1 MSFQSNIIGLCAVA
15 VVVLIPPLAWH
26 SHSKNIAAIILITWL
41 LIMDIS
47 YIVSAAI
54 WSEEDFMVRW
64 DGKGWCDVITKLQVG
79 ANVGISC
86 AVTTIIY
93 NLHIVLRA
101 DSVLP
106 DVNSWRKICRDLA
119 LCLVTPIMV
128 MGFSYLLQGC
138 RFGIARYNG
147 CINLLSPT
155 WVTTV
160 LYTMW
165 ALIWSSIA
173 AIYASSVLYIFYKK
187 RKDVRDILH
196 CTNSK
201 LNLTRFSR
209 LLIFCFLII
218 LVMFPLSIYA
228 VVGDVQKFHGKYSF
242 RDLHSKSLWNII
254 PKYDAGK
261 SLFIVW
267 LYVLMSYLVFLI
279 FGLGDDALRMYSNV
293 LRSLKLGFIVDTIE
307 RLIHRNKKNRLSKLL
322 GKISSASEFSDTSFS
337 DSSMEKSEDY
347 YSTFQSSSPGSQSHF
362 FVDYK
367 MPYETKRK
375 ERRRQQSRVS
385 SNDKNK
391 VSNVGNFETPKNK
404 FMPFSSDRLIA
415 EDDISLDGISGMSVD
430 KNGNHGVVVY
440 TPSTCNGE
448 SSTVGTSSEYKEVA
462 APISDPSEC
471 HNALSLHYK
480 FEQKRP

>member
-1 MSFQSNIIGLCAVA
+1 MN
-15 VVVLIPPLAWH
+15 
-26 SHSKNIAAIILITWL
+26 
-41 LIMDIS
+41 IS
-47 YIVSAAI
+47 YIVSAAV
-54 WSEEDFMVRW
+54 WSEENFMVRW
-64 DGKGWCDVITKLQVG
+64 NGKGWCDVITKLQVG

-93 NLHIVLRA
+93 NLHIILRA

-106 DVNSWRKICRDLA
+106 DVNSWRKIGRDLA

-147 CINLLSPT
+147 CVNLLSPT

-201 LNLTRFSR
+201 LNLTRFGR
-209 LLIFCFLII
+209 LLVFCFLII

-228 VVGDVQKFHGKYSF
+228 VVEDVQKFHGRYNF
-242 RDLHSKSLWNII
+242 RELHAKPLWDII
-254 PKYDAGK
+254 PKFDAGK
-261 SLFIVW
+261 SLFSVW

-279 FGLGDDALRMYSNV
+279 FGLGDDALRMYANV
-293 LRSLKLGFIVDTIE
+293 LRTLKLGFIVDTIE
-307 RLIHRNKKNRLSKLL
+307 GLIQRHKTNRITKLL
-322 GKISSASEFSDTSFS
+322 GKISSATEFSDTSLS
-337 DSSMEKSEDY
+337 DSSMEKTEDY
-347 YSTFQSSSPGSQSHF
+347 YSNCQSSSPGSQTRF

-375 ERRRQQSRVS
+375 ERRRQNLGIF
-385 SNDKNK
+385 SNDNDNDK
-391 VSNVGNFETPKNK
+391 VSDLENFETPKNK
-404 FMPFSSDRLIA
+404 YMPFSTDRFIA
-415 EDDISLDGISGMSVD
+415 EDNMSLDGISGTSID

-440 TPSTCNGE
+440 TPNSSNGE
-448 SSTVGTSSEYKEVA
+448 SSTGGTSGEYKEVT
-462 APISDPSEC
+462 APMSDPSEC
-471 HNALSLHYK
+471 HNALSFHYK
-480 FEQKRP
+480 FEEKRL